1 MDAKDRELIR
11 LLQGDARLTTTALAK
26 ELDLSRATVQSRMAR
41 LEAQGI
47 IRGYTVRLS
56 YEIEQRQIRA
66 HVMISVFPKQNA
78 EVSAALVKQAGVR
91 ALYAI
96 SGEYDLIAIIAAES
110 TAEIDQII
118 DAVGQLDGVERTNS
132 SIVLSTKFQR

>member
-1 MDAKDRELIR
+1 MDAKDRDLIR
-11 LLQGDARLTTTALAK
+11 LLQADARITTTALAK
-26 ELDLSRATVQSRMAR
+26 ELGLSRATVQTRMAR

-47 IRGYTVRLS
+47 IRGYTVRVS

-66 HVMISVFPKQNA
+66 HVMISVYPKQNA
-78 EVSAALVKQAGVR
+78 EVSAALVRQAGVR

-96 SGEYDLIAIIAAES
+96 SGEYDLIAIIAAEG
-110 TAEIDQII
+110 TEEIDRII

>member
-11 LLQGDARLTTTALAK
+11 LLQGDARITTTAMAR
-26 ELDLSRATVQSRMAR
+26 ELDLSRATVQSRIAR
-41 LEAQGI
+41 LEAQDI

-96 SGEYDLIAIIAAES
+96 SGEYDLIAIIAAEA
-110 TAEIDQII
+110 TEEIDQII

>member
-1 MDAKDRELIR
+1 MDNKDRELIR
-11 LLQGDARLTTTALAK
+11 LLQADARATTTSLAS
-26 ELDLSRATVQSRMAR
+26 ELGLSRATVQSRMAR
-41 LEAQGI
+41 LEAQGV
-47 IRGYTVRLS
+47 IRGYTVRVS

-66 HVMISVFPKQNA
+66 HVMISIYPKQNS
-78 EVSAALVKQAGVR
+78 EVATALVKQAGAR

-110 TAEIDQII
+110 TEEIDQII
-118 DAVGQLDGVERTNS
+118 DAIGQLEGVERTNS

>member
-1 MDAKDRELIR
+1 MDSKDRELIR
-11 LLQGDARLTTTALAK
+11 LLQANARATTTSLAA
-26 ELDLSRATVQSRMAR
+26 ELGLSRATVQSRMAR

-47 IRGYTVRLS
+47 IRGYTLRLA
-56 YEIEQRQIRA
+56 YEVEQRQIRA

-96 SGEYDLIAIIAAES
+96 SGEYDLIAIIAAE
-110 TAEIDQII
+110 TTEEIDQII
-118 DAVGQLDGVERTNS
+118 DAIGRLDGVERTNS

>member
-1 MDAKDRELIR
+1 MDARDRELIR
-11 LLQGDARLTTTALAK
+11 LLQGDARITTTAMAR
-26 ELDLSRATVQSRMAR
+26 ELDLSRATVQSRIAR

-47 IRGYTVRLS
+47 IRGYTVRVS

-110 TAEIDQII
+110 TEEIDQII

>member
-26 ELDLSRATVQSRMAR
+26 ELDLSRATVQSRIAR

-47 IRGYTVRLS
+47 IRGYTVRVS

-66 HVMISVFPKQNA
+66 HVMISVYPKQNA

-96 SGEYDLIAIIAAES
+96 SGEYDLIAIVAAEG
-110 TAEIDQII
+110 TEEIDQII

>member
-1 MDAKDRELIR
+1 
-11 LLQGDARLTTTALAK
+11 
-26 ELDLSRATVQSRMAR
+26 MAR

-47 IRGYTVRLS
+47 IRGYTVRVS

-66 HVMISVFPKQNA
+66 HVMISVYPKQNA

-110 TAEIDQII
+110 TEEIDQII

>member
-1 MDAKDRELIR
+1 MDGKDRELIR
-11 LLQGDARLTTTALAK
+11 LLQADARLTTTALAR
-26 ELDLSRATVQSRMAR
+26 ELDLSRATVQTRMAR

-47 IRGYTVRLS
+47 IRGYTVRVS

-66 HVMISVFPKQNA
+66 HVMISVYPKQNA

-96 SGEYDLIAIIAAES
+96 SGEYDLIAIIAAEG
-110 TAEIDQII
+110 TEEIDQII

>member
-1 MDAKDRELIR
+1 MDNKDRELIR
-11 LLQGDARLTTTALAK
+11 LLQADARATTTSLAS
-26 ELDLSRATVQSRMAR
+26 ELGLSRATVQSRMAR
-41 LEAQGI
+41 LEAQGV
-47 IRGYTVRLS
+47 IRGYTVRVS

-66 HVMISVFPKQNA
+66 HVMISIYPKQNS
-78 EVSAALVKQAGVR
+78 EVATALVKQAGVR

-110 TAEIDQII
+110 TEEIDQII
-118 DAVGQLDGVERTNS
+118 DAIGQLEGVERTNS

>member
-11 LLQGDARLTTTALAK
+11 LLQADARITTTALAK
-26 ELDLSRATVQSRMAR
+26 ELGLSRATVQTRMAR

-47 IRGYTVRLS
+47 IRGYTVRVS
-56 YEIEQRQIRA
+56 YDIEQRQIRA
-66 HVMISVFPKQNA
+66 HVMISVYPKQNA

-96 SGEYDLIAIIAAES
+96 SGEFDLIAIIAAEG
-110 TAEIDQII
+110 TEEIDRII
-118 DAVGQLDGVERTNS
+118 DAIGQLDGVERTNS

>member
-11 LLQGDARLTTTALAK
+11 LLQGDARITTTALAR

-47 IRGYTVRLS
+47 IRGYTVRVS

-66 HVMISVFPKQNA
+66 HVMISVYPKQNA

-110 TAEIDQII
+110 TEEIDQII

>member
-1 MDAKDRELIR
+1 MDPKDRELIR
-11 LLQGDARLTTTALAK
+11 LLQADARATTTWLAK
-26 ELDLSRATVQSRMAR
+26 ELGLSRATVQTRMAR
-41 LEAQGI
+41 LEGQGI
-47 IRGYTVRLS
+47 IRGYTVRVS
-56 YEIEQRQIRA
+56 YEIEQRQILA
-66 HVMISVFPKQNA
+66 HVMISVYPKQSA
-78 EVSAALVKQAGVR
+78 DVIAALVKQAGVR

-110 TAEIDQII
+110 TEEIDQII

>member
-11 LLQGDARLTTTALAK
+11 LLQADARATTTALAR
-26 ELDLSRATVQSRMAR
+26 ELGLSRATVQTRMAR
-41 LEAQGI
+41 LEAQDI
-47 IRGYTVRLS
+47 IRGYTVRVS

-78 EVSAALVKQAGVR
+78 EVSAALVKQTGVR

-110 TAEIDQII
+110 TEEIDQII

>member
-1 MDAKDRELIR
+1 MDGKDRELIR
-11 LLQGDARLTTTALAK
+11 LLQADARLTTTALAR
-26 ELDLSRATVQSRMAR
+26 ELDLSRATVQTRMAR

-47 IRGYTVRLS
+47 IRGYTVRVS

-66 HVMISVFPKQNA
+66 HVMISVYPKQNA

-96 SGEYDLIAIIAAES
+96 SGEYDLIAIVAAEG
-110 TAEIDQII
+110 TEEIDQII

>member
-1 MDAKDRELIR
+1 MDPKDRELIR
-11 LLQGDARLTTTALAK
+11 LLQADARATTTSLAG
-26 ELDLSRATVQSRMAR
+26 ELGLSRATVQTRMAR
-41 LEAQGI
+41 LEGQGI
-47 IRGYTVRLS
+47 IRGYTVRVS

-78 EVSAALVKQAGVR
+78 EVSAALVKLAGVR

-96 SGEYDLIAIIAAES
+96 SGQYDLIAIIAAEA
-110 TAEIDQII
+110 TEEIDQII

>member
-11 LLQGDARLTTTALAK
+11 LLQGDARITTTALAK

-78 EVSAALVKQAGVR
+78 ELSAALVTQAGVR